1 MATKHESGPITKK
14 DVEKAGGS
22 LEKVYRQRAEAGD
35 VGAQE
40 TVERVARSRME
51 ARRKKPGTSIF
62 HERTKLISE
71 VFED

>member
-22 LEKVYRQRAEAGD
+22 LEKVYQERAEAGD

-40 TVERVARSRME
+40 TVKRVAQSRME
-51 ARRKKPGTSIF
+51 ARRKKAGTSIF
-62 HERTKLISE
+62 HHRSKVINE